1 MISFYFRNA
10 NPATNRRKTRKR
22 TIIYA
27 IVTIIVLIVMFM
39 ILFGRN
45 EEYDDGFDPKLNPN
59 VFIGD
64 REAIAKDVGHDDS

>member
-1 MISFYFRNA
+1 
-10 NPATNRRKTRKR
+10 
-22 TIIYA
+22 
-27 IVTIIVLIVMFM
+27 MFM